1 MSAVKANGALPSTPP
16 GGGLWLRLRRWVGT
30 VAWGAYRGDNPGIL
44 IGAMLIL
51 IAIFAYLLRDTGF
64 MSPINLLSIVRVSTT
79 ITIMAVAI
87 VFVLCAGEID
97 LSIAAI
103 VPVSALITAV
113 LLSWDYNFA
122 LAGLIGALFGA
133 GVGLMNGLAVVFFKI
148 PSFVVTLGSMGI
160 MQGTCRNRHQR
171 QHRFDCGTN
180 LSFFGS
186 AGLVWPDTG
195 PRVLVPRRLDHRI
208 SDPLEDRHGPTRS
221 DRGERAR
228 STLLRDPDRTGQDR
242 RAHRQRR
249 CRRPCWGSLR
259 RSICGRQFYHWL
271 QLIFCRSSPQR
282 SLVGRHS
289 RAARGTVSARSSPS
303 LLVGTLNNALVLV
316 GFGAPQQVMVQGVI
330 IVAAVVVSS
339 RPAGAPVGD
348 GLSRS
353 RKPST
358 SATPTNEF
366 GPA

>member
-113 LLSWDYNFA
+113 LLSWDYNFV
-122 LAGLIGALFGA
+122 LAGLIGVLFGA

-160 MQGTCRNRHQR
+160 MQGLAQIV
-171 QHRFDCGTN
+171 TN
-180 LSFFGS
+180 ASTVSIADEFFPFLVRRR
-186 AGLVWPDTG
+186 LVWPDTG
-195 PRVLVPRRLDHRI
+195 PRVLVARRLDHRI

-221 DRGERAR
+221 CDRGERAR

-242 RAHRQRR
+242 RAHRERR

-259 RSICGRQFYHWL
+259 RSICGRQFHHRL
-271 QLIFCRSSPQR
+271 
-282 SLVGRHS
+282 H
-289 RAARGTVSARSSPS
+289 
-303 LLVGTLNNALVLV
+303 
-316 GFGAPQQVMVQGVI
+316 
-330 IVAAVVVSS
+330 
-339 RPAGAPVGD
+339 
-348 GLSRS
+348 
-353 RKPST
+353 
-358 SATPTNEF
+358 
-366 GPA
+366 